1 MNDVFLVAECRP
13 PSSADALLFFAVTCV
28 YVSWIGSNPFQRSSD
43 EERTKNRKKKPAR
56 MIRRRKRK
64 DGNAEENR
72 SSKLSRD
79 GKFRK
84 ETFIVPE
91 K

>member
-1 MNDVFLVAECRP
+1 
-13 PSSADALLFFAVTCV
+13 
-28 YVSWIGSNPFQRSSD
+28 VSWIGSNPFQRSSD

-84 ETFIVPE
+84 ETFIVPG